1 MRRAGHADSYLGR
14 AQVGARRLA
23 RGGRERGGDRRN
35 GRHLAKWPL
44 ASAGT
49 AAPKALA
56 VDATG
61 ASATRY
67 SAAIGNE
74 PSTFRYLALRL
85 IASSAVVT
93 ERSVT
98 WAPSST

>member
-49 AAPKALA
+49 DAPKALA

-61 ASATRY
+61 A
-67 SAAIGNE
+67 
-74 PSTFRYLALRL
+74 LL
-85 IASSAVVT
+85 IAGAT
-93 ERSVT
+93 EGALPGQTHYGDKDAFIARIV
-98 WAPSST
+98 P